1 MKQSIIFALSAAAA
15 LTVAAGPSF
24 ADDGKDDGKNGVQDG
39 AHFQLAV
46 NPKFAACL
54 GNPYGPAPKAD
65 VTVLRGKLNDTM
77 VLKLSNVRPNL
88 AFDLFTVERS
98 TLLPNGQPNT
108 AVPNVGMAW
117 YQSDIEAD
125 NKGNAET
132 QIKTVLLDEI
142 FGVDQNTLLPPTNT
156 FHVGFWFNNP
166 RDAAACGFN
175 VASPTPFNGEHQA
188 GPLAMI
194 SLPDAVTNLG
204 PLCTK
209 PQANGTCHQ

>member
-1 MKQSIIFALSAAAA
+1 MKQWIIFSLSAAAA
-15 LTVAAGPSF
+15 LTVAAGSSF
-24 ADDGKDDGKNGVQDG
+24 ADDGGGHDGAQDG
-39 AHFQLAV
+39 AHFQLAI

-54 GNPYGPAPKAD
+54 SNPYGPAPKAD

-77 VLKLSNVRPNL
+77 VLKVSNVKPNL
-88 AFDLFTVERS
+88 AFDLFTVEKS

-132 QIKTVLLDEI
+132 QIKTILLDQI
-142 FGVDQNTLLPPTNT
+142 FGVDQSTLLPPTNT

-166 RDAAACGFN
+166 NDAAACGFA

-209 PQANGTCHQ
+209 PQANGTCHP